1 MVWLGFYSLI
11 PLYEL
16 VWMVK
21 STFVVVLKLPYLVLA
36 VVRKLDLELYLVFLV
51 VKLPYLVFAAARGLA
66 PHLVLLV
73 VKLLL
78 GECWC

>member
-1 MVWLGFYSLI
+1 MDGEEYI
-11 PLYEL
+11 CGG
-16 VWMVK
+16 
-21 STFVVVLKLPYLVLA
+21 LKLPYLVLA
-36 VVRKLDLELYLVFLV
+36 MVRKLNLELYLVFLV